1 MSLKIIKLTIP
12 EVSILHIGDFSPE
25 ENYQMLKIGSQCLL
39 EGRKAVAGLTQKEI
53 HQKIK
58 NESKDEIQRLE
69 MNILVE
75 KELRAKME
83 ERISAMYDTQ
93 VSQMKK
99 QIELLSTQIKIYE
112 LESKDLV
119 KKEVDKAKEKY
130 DLLLEEK
137 DRQNQLNRE
146 VFDKAIQMTHKSTS
160 HKGTDGEK
168 TFSEYAETFQDFK
181 GFEIIDKHTQGGQGD
196 FHLHFEEFDVL
207 VDAKNYKKKV
217 PVDQREKI
225 KKDLLKNDHL
235 HFAWLVS
242 LNTCIEKYDKSPI
255 MYEWVNTRQC
265 IVHINNLSSFED
277 PKKILRIVWFTCKEL
292 YRFID
297 DVNFD
302 ETELTELRENNFKM
316 MDKVRNIRKTIR
328 EINTSMNATRNL
340 IQVMDDELR
349 GILEAETNEIVASNF
364 SLFDDWWELN
374 LEVSNDDSV
383 VASTDLW
390 TRFKQE
396 NKLMISEMNIT
407 GDKFKQ
413 YIKTKVPLSSIILRN
428 KNANSAFDVKGL
440 KMSDIEKKVNEK
452 MEEVKEKIAVELN
465 LELNEEVIKNNKKKV
480 VKKGKIEVYFD
491 EKLDKKIITDYS
503 EKNKDIMLLSKEYNF
518 RPWEIVSLLVRYKVI
533 NKRDE
538 AIGYDIYKKTDEY
551 KQKIKN

>member
-1 MSLKIIKLTIP
+1 MSLKTIHLTIP
-12 EVSILHIGDFSPE
+12 QESILTIEDFTPE

-39 EGRKAVAGLTQKEI
+39 EGRKAVAGFTQKEI
-53 HQKIK
+53 YQKIRDESK
-58 NESKDEIQRLE
+58 NEIQKLE
-69 MNILVE
+69 MNIMVE
-75 KELRAKME
+75 KELRTKME

-99 QIELLSTQIKIYE
+99 QIELLSNQIKTYE
-112 LESKDLV
+112 LENKDLV
-119 KKEVDKAKEKY
+119 KKEVDKAKEKF
-130 DLLLEEK
+130 DLLLQEK

-146 VFDKAIQMTHKSTS
+146 VFDKAIQLTNKSTS
-160 HKGTDGEK
+160 HKGSEGEK

-181 GFEIIDKHTQGGQGD
+181 GFDIIDKHTQGGQGD

-225 KKDLLKNDHL
+225 KKDLLKNEHL

-302 ETELTELRENNFKM
+302 ETELSELRENNFKM

-349 GILEAETNEIVASNF
+349 GILEAETSEIVASNF

-374 LEVSNDDSV
+374 LEVTNDESLV
-383 VASTDLW
+383 SSTDLW

-396 NKLMISEMNIT
+396 NKLLISEMNIT

-440 KMSDIEKKVNEK
+440 KMSEPK
-452 MEEVKEKIAVELN
+452 EVVVEAITE
-465 LELNEEVIKNNKKKV
+465 LELNEDALKKKKV
-480 VKKGKIEVYFD
+480 VKKVK
-491 EKLDKKIITDYS
+491 
-503 EKNKDIMLLSKEYNF
+503 
-518 RPWEIVSLLVRYKVI
+518 
-533 NKRDE
+533 
-538 AIGYDIYKKTDEY
+538 
-551 KQKIKN
+551 

>member
-12 EVSILHIGDFSPE
+12 EESILHIGDFSPE

-69 MNILVE
+69 MNIMVE

-99 QIELLSTQIKIYE
+99 QIELLSTQIKTYE
-112 LESKDLV
+112 LESKDMV

-130 DLLLEEK
+130 DLLLQEK

-146 VFDKAIQMTHKSTS
+146 VFDKAIQLTHKSTS
-160 HKGTDGEK
+160 HKGSDGEK

-374 LEVSNDDSV
+374 LEVSNDESL

-396 NKLMISEMNIT
+396 NKLLISEMNIT

-440 KMSDIEKKVNEK
+440 KMSEPK
-452 MEEVKEKIAVELN
+452 EVVVEAITE
-465 LELNEEVIKNNKKKV
+465 LELNEDALKKKKV
-480 VKKGKIEVYFD
+480 VKKVK
-491 EKLDKKIITDYS
+491 
-503 EKNKDIMLLSKEYNF
+503 
-518 RPWEIVSLLVRYKVI
+518 
-533 NKRDE
+533 
-538 AIGYDIYKKTDEY
+538 
-551 KQKIKN
+551 

>member
-1 MSLKIIKLTIP
+1 MSLKIIQIPIP
-12 EVSILHIGDFSPE
+12 EESVLNIADFSPE
-25 ENYQMLKIGSQCLL
+25 ENYLMLKIGSQCLL
-39 EGRKAVAGLTQKEI
+39 EGRKSVAGLTQKEI

-58 NESKDEIQRLE
+58 NESKDEIQKLE

-75 KELRAKME
+75 KELSKKLE
-83 ERISAMYDTQ
+83 ERITVMYDTQ

-99 QIELLSTQIKIYE
+99 QIELLSTQVKTYE
-112 LESKDLV
+112 LENKEIIN
-119 KKEVDKAKEKY
+119 KEVNKAREKFE
-130 DLLLEEK
+130 LLLQEK
-137 DRQNQLNRE
+137 DRQNQMNRE
-146 VFDKAIQMTHKSTS
+146 VFDKAIQLTNKSTS
-160 HKGTDGEK
+160 HKGSEGEK

-181 GFEIIDKHTQGGQGD
+181 GYELLDKHTQGGQGD

-217 PVDQREKI
+217 PLDQREKI
-225 KKDLLKNDHL
+225 KKDLLKNEHL

-242 LNTCIEKYDKSPI
+242 LNTSIEKYDKAPI
-255 MYEWVNTRQC
+255 MYEWINTTQC

-292 YRFID
+292 YKFIE

-302 ETELTELRENNFKM
+302 ETELTELREKNFKM

-340 IQVMDDELR
+340 IQVMDDELK
-349 GILEAETNEIVASNF
+349 GILESETCEIVASNF
-364 SLFDDWWELN
+364 SLFDDWWNLN
-374 LEVSNDDSV
+374 LEVTNDESI

-413 YIKTKVPLSSIILRN
+413 YIKTKVPLSNIILRN
-428 KNANSAFDVKGL
+428 KNANSAFDLKGL

-452 MEEVKEKIAVELN
+452 MEEVKEKIALELN

-480 VKKGKIEVYFD
+480 IKKGKLEVYFD
-491 EKLDKKIITDYS
+491 EKLDKKIIDDY
-503 EKNKDIMLLSKEYNF
+503 EKKDIMLLASEYKV
-518 RPWEIVSLLVRYKVI
+518 RPWEIVSLLMRYKI
-533 NKRDE
+533 IKKRDE
-538 AIGYDIYKKTDEY
+538 AIGYDEYKETDEY
-551 KQKIKN
+551 KEKIKN